1 MKTRIIYNLDLK
13 SKKPKAVF
21 LTVYLDAARQ
31 KINPEALRKNNSLLR
46 GPFISKKKVWR
57 S

>member
-1 MKTRIIYNLDLK
+1 MKTRIIYSLDLK

-31 KINPEALRKNNSLLR
+31 KINPESLRKNNSLLR

>member
-13 SKKPKAVF
+13 SKKPKAIF

-31 KINPEALRKNNSLLR
+31 KINLEALRKNNSQLSD
-46 GPFISKKKVWR
+46 PFILKKKVWR